1 MKFELRQ
8 QAKPALGQHLKV
20 APRVIQAMEILQLPQ
35 TSLEERVAQ
44 ELQSNVALEIAE
56 ETPDEDERR
65 GAADERAAEQDE
77 DAEVERTLVVGERGE
92 DFERLRRIEEGI
104 GEEWHGESLRD
115 SHRAESV
122 SEARAE
128 LFANAP
134 GRGASLEESLADQWA
149 LAELPEE
156 LQRIGRQLI
165 PFIGSNG
172 LWTMDAAALARE
184 LATQGT
190 TADEATVN
198 RVIDAMQRHF
208 EPPGIAARDMRECLL
223 LQLESLEE
231 RARGAASGDDAA
243 READARFAD
252 ARTLVTDHLDDL
264 RENRIPRIEQRTGM
278 PHARVAR
285 ALELLRLLDIAP
297 GRALAQQESLAVR
310 PDVIIERAPEGDGYL
325 ARLADGTVPNLK
337 VSDAYLRMSR
347 ERSTDDATR
356 TLLSD
361 SIRRA
366 QWFIDAVEQRGATLL
381 RVVNVIVRM
390 QRDALEQGFAA
401 LRPMPMTDVASE
413 LGMNVSTVSRAVS
426 GKWASTPR
434 GPVELR
440 RFFSG
445 GRETESGADL
455 SWDAV
460 KAIVK
465 EIVESED
472 RKAPLSDSAIAAQLK
487 ARGITLARRTVV
499 KYREQMGIPAARM
512 RRRHGD

>member
-8 QAKPALGQHLKV
+8 QAKPALGQHLRV

-44 ELQSNVALEIAE
+44 ELQSNVVLEVAE
-56 ETPDEDERR
+56 EIPDEDDRR
-65 GAADERAAEQDE
+65 GAADERAAEQEE
-77 DAEVERTLVVGERGE
+77 DSEVERTLVVGEGGE

-104 GEEWHGESLRD
+104 GEEWHGDSLRD

-122 SEARAE
+122 ADARAE

-149 LAELPEE
+149 LAEQPED
-156 LQRIGRQLI
+156 LQRIGRHMI
-165 PFIGSNG
+165 PLIGSNG
-172 LWTMDAAALARE
+172 LWTMDAAAVVRE
-184 LATQGT
+184 LAGQGIT
-190 TADEATVN
+190 TDEPAVN

-223 LQLESLEE
+223 LQLDSLEE
-231 RARGAASGDDAA
+231 RARGSGDGAGP
-243 READARFAD
+243 EAEGRFDD
-252 ARTLVTDHLDDL
+252 ARTLVRDHLEDL

-278 PHARVAR
+278 AHARVVR
-285 ALELLRLLDIAP
+285 ALELLRLLDVAP
-297 GRALAQQESLAVR
+297 GRSLAQQESLAVR
-310 PDVIIERAPEGDGYL
+310 PDVIIERSPEGDGYV

-337 VSDAYLRMSR
+337 VSEAYQRMAR

-356 TLLSD
+356 TLLSE

-381 RVVNVIVRM
+381 RVVNVIVRV

-401 LRPMPMTDVASE
+401 LRPMPMTEVASE

-460 KAIVK
+460 KAIVR
-465 EIVESED
+465 EIVGSED
-472 RKAPLSDSAIAAQLK
+472 RRAPLSDSAIAALLK
-487 ARGITLARRTVV
+487 QRGITLARRTVV
-499 KYREQMGIPAARM
+499 KYREQMGIPSARI

>member
-8 QAKPALGQHLKV
+8 QAKPALGQHLRV

-35 TSLEERVAQ
+35 TSLEERVEQ
-44 ELQSNVALEIAE
+44 ELQSNVALEIGE
-56 ETPDEDERR
+56 ETPDEEARL
-65 GAADERAAEQDE
+65 GAAADRAAEHEE
-77 DAEVERTLVVGERGE
+77 DSEVERTLVVGEGGE

-104 GEEWHGESLRD
+104 GEEWHGDSLRD
-115 SHRAESV
+115 THRAESV
-122 SEARAE
+122 ADARAE

-149 LAELPEE
+149 LAEQPDE
-156 LQRIGRQLI
+156 LQRIGRHLI
-165 PFIGSNG
+165 PFIGTNG
-172 LWTMDAAALARE
+172 VWTMDAQALSRE
-184 LATQGT
+184 LAGQGIT
-190 TADEATVN
+190 TDEATVN

-223 LQLESLEE
+223 LQLEALAE
-231 RARGAASGDDAA
+231 RARGADGDSRSSD
-243 READARFAD
+243 ERFAD
-252 ARTLVTDHLDDL
+252 ARTLIGDHLDDL

-278 PHARVAR
+278 PHARVVR
-285 ALELLRLLDIAP
+285 ALEMLRLLDIAP

-310 PDVIIERAPEGDGYL
+310 PDVIIERAPDSDGYV

-337 VSDAYLRMSR
+337 VSQAYLRMSR
-347 ERSTDDATR
+347 ERGTDDATR

-381 RVVNVIVRM
+381 RVVNVIVRV

-401 LRPMPMTDVASE
+401 LRPMPMTEVAAD

-465 EIVESED
+465 EIVDAED
-472 RKAPLSDSAIAAQLK
+472 RRAPLSDSAIAARLK
-487 ARGITLARRTVV
+487 ERGITLARRTVV

>member
-8 QAKPALGQHLKV
+8 QAKPALGQHLRV

-44 ELQSNVALEIAE
+44 ELQSNVALEVAE
-56 ETPDEDERR
+56 ETLDEEARI
-65 GAADERAAEQDE
+65 GAAADRAAEHEE
-77 DAEVERTLVVGERGE
+77 DSEVERTLVVGEGGE

-104 GEEWHGESLRD
+104 GEEWHGDSLRD
-115 SHRAESV
+115 THRAESV
-122 SEARAE
+122 ADARAE

-149 LAELPEE
+149 LAEQPDE
-156 LQRIGRQLI
+156 LQRIGRHMI

-172 LWTMDAAALARE
+172 LWTMDAQALSRE
-184 LATQGT
+184 LAGQGIS
-190 TADEATVN
+190 ADEATVN

-231 RARGAASGDDAA
+231 RARGAAAGDDAD

-252 ARTLVTDHLDDL
+252 ARTLIADHLDDL
-264 RENRIPRIEQRTGM
+264 RENRIPRIEQRTGLAHVRIM
-278 PHARVAR
+278 R

-310 PDVIIERAPEGDGYL
+310 PDVIIERAPEGEGYV

-337 VSDAYLRMSR
+337 VSEAYLRMSR
-347 ERSTDDATR
+347 ERGTDDATR

-381 RVVNVIVRM
+381 RVVQVIVRI

-401 LRPMPMTDVASE
+401 LRPMPMTEVASE

-465 EIVESED
+465 EIVDAED
-472 RKAPLSDSAIAAQLK
+472 RRAPLSDSAIAARLK

>member
-8 QAKPALGQHLKV
+8 QAKAALGQHLKV

-35 TSLEERVAQ
+35 TSLEERVEQ
-44 ELQSNVALEIAE
+44 ELQSNVALEVAE
-56 ETPDEDERR
+56 EVPDEDDRR
-65 GAADERAAEQDE
+65 GAADERAAEQEE
-77 DAEVERTLVVGERGE
+77 DSEVERTLVVGERGE

-104 GEEWHGESLRD
+104 GEEWHGDSLRD
-115 SHRAESV
+115 THRAESV
-122 SEARAE
+122 ADARAE

-149 LAELPEE
+149 LAEQPAGM
-156 LQRIGRQLI
+156 QAIGRQLI

-172 LWTMDAAALARE
+172 LWTMDAASLARE
-184 LATQGT
+184 LAAQGIAT
-190 TADEATVN
+190 DEATVN

-223 LQLESLEE
+223 LQLDSLEE
-231 RARGAASGDDAA
+231 RARGAASGDEPVP
-243 READARFAD
+243 EAESRFAD
-252 ARTLVTDHLDDL
+252 ARTLVSDHLDDL

-278 PHARVAR
+278 VHTRVVR
-285 ALELLRLLDIAP
+285 AMELLRLLDIAP

-310 PDVIIERAPEGDGYL
+310 ADVIIEREPEGDSYV

-337 VSDAYLRMSR
+337 VSEAYQRMSR
-347 ERSTDDATR
+347 ERGTDDATR
-356 TLLSD
+356 TLLSE

-381 RVVNVIVRM
+381 RVVNVIVRV
-390 QRDALEQGFAA
+390 QHDALEQGFAA

-465 EIVESED
+465 EIVDAED
-472 RKAPLSDSAIAAQLK
+472 RRAPLSDSAIAAQLK

>member
-8 QAKPALGQHLKV
+8 QAKPALGQHLRV

-56 ETPDEDERR
+56 ESPDEDDRR
-65 GAADERAAEQDE
+65 GAAEERAAEQEE
-77 DAEVERTLVVGERGE
+77 DLEVERTLVVGEGGE

-104 GEEWHGESLRD
+104 GEEWHGDSLRD
-115 SHRAESV
+115 SHRAESA
-122 SEARAE
+122 SEARAD

-134 GRGASLEESLADQWA
+134 GRGASLEESLAEQWS
-149 LAELPEE
+149 LAEQPEA
-156 LQRIGRQLI
+156 LQQVGRQLI
-165 PFIGSNG
+165 PFIGENG
-172 LWTMDAAALARE
+172 LWTMDAAGLSRE
-184 LATQGT
+184 LAAQGV

-223 LQLESLEE
+223 LQLDSLEE
-231 RARGAASGDDAA
+231 RARREGGAERGHEAA
-243 READARFAD
+243 ERFAD
-252 ARTLVTDHLDDL
+252 ARALVTDHLEDL
-264 RENRIPRIEQRTGM
+264 RENRIPRIEQRSGM
-278 PHARVAR
+278 ARARVMR
-285 ALELLRLLDIAP
+285 ALDLLRLLDIAP

-310 PDVIIERAPEGDGYL
+310 PDVIIERAPEGEGYV

-337 VSDAYLRMSR
+337 VSEAYQRMSR
-347 ERSTDDATR
+347 ERGTDEATR
-356 TLLSD
+356 TLLSE

-381 RVVNVIVRM
+381 RVVGVIVRV
-390 QRDALEQGFAA
+390 QRDALEQGFSA
-401 LRPMPMTDVASE
+401 LRPMPMTEVASE

-465 EIVESED
+465 EIVEAED
-472 RKAPLSDSAIAAQLK
+472 RRAPLSDSAIAALLK
-487 ARGITLARRTVV
+487 ERGITLARRTVV

>member
-8 QAKPALGQHLKV
+8 QAKPALGQHLRV

-44 ELQSNVALEIAE
+44 ELQSNVALEVAE
-56 ETPDEDERR
+56 EIPDEDERR
-65 GAADERAAEQDE
+65 GAADERAAEQEE
-77 DAEVERTLVVGERGE
+77 DSEVERTLVVGEGGE

-122 SEARAE
+122 ADARAE

-149 LAELPEE
+149 LAEQPEE
-156 LQRIGRQLI
+156 LQRIGRHLI

-172 LWTMDAAALARE
+172 LWTMDAAALVRE
-184 LATQGT
+184 LAGQGIA
-190 TADEATVN
+190 ADEATVN
-198 RVIDAMQRHF
+198 QVIDAMQRHF

-223 LQLESLEE
+223 LQLDSLEE
-231 RARGAASGDDAA
+231 RARGAGDDGGQ
-243 READARFAD
+243 EADGRFAD
-252 ARTLVTDHLDDL
+252 ARTLVRDHLEDL

-278 PHARVAR
+278 AHARVVR

-310 PDVIIERAPEGDGYL
+310 PDVIIERSPEGDGYV

-337 VSDAYLRMSR
+337 VSEAYQRMAR
-347 ERSTDDATR
+347 ERGTDDATR
-356 TLLSD
+356 TLLSE

-381 RVVNVIVRM
+381 RVVHVIVRV

-465 EIVESED
+465 EIVDAED
-472 RKAPLSDSAIAAQLK
+472 RRAPLSDSAIAARLK
-487 ARGITLARRTVV
+487 ERGITLARRTVV
-499 KYREQMGIPAARM
+499 KYREQMGIPSARM

>member
-8 QAKPALGQHLKV
+8 QAKPALGQHLRV

-134 GRGASLEESLADQWA
+134 GRSASLEESLADQWA

-156 LQRIGRQLI
+156 LQRIGRQII

-172 LWTMDAAALARE
+172 LWTTDAAGLVRE
-184 LATQGT
+184 LAAQGT
-190 TADEATVN
+190 TADEATVD

-252 ARTLVTDHLDDL
+252 ARTLVADHLDDL

-310 PDVIIERAPEGDGYL
+310 PDVIIERAPEGEGYV

-381 RVVNVIVRM
+381 RVVNVIVRI